1 MKIVRGALTLLLLVA
16 FGGAAS
22 AQDWP
27 LRRLR
32 IVVPFPAGGS
42 GDVQVRIVADE
53 LAKVLGQP
61 VVVEN
66 KPGASG
72 GLAAVDVAHA
82 PADGYTLMVGSVGT
96 HAINVS
102 LYSKLQ
108 YDPIKDFA
116 PLTLMT
122 AFPQV
127 IVPGIKF
134 KGSSLADLIASLKT
148 DGSKAN
154 FGSSGIGSPTHL
166 AGELFKTETGA
177 DIVHVPYRGQGPAA
191 ADLLAGELQ
200 VMFPSVPDTLAFIT
214 SGKLR
219 ALAIMSDRRL
229 KLLPQVPTTV
239 ELGWPKLLSSFWAGL
254 YTTAGTPQPILDRLN
269 RELMQIVK
277 SPGFADR
284 VEPLGFEVRPTTR
297 GEFAQFNSD
306 EIKRWGQIVREL
318 GIQLNQ

>member
-1 MKIVRGALTLLLLVA
+1 MKIVRVVLTFLLLA
-16 FGGAAS
+16 TFAGMAGAD
-22 AQDWP
+22 DWP
-27 LRRLR
+27 TRRLR

-61 VVVEN
+61 VMVEN

-82 PADGYTLMVGSVGT
+82 PPDGYTLMVGSVGT

-108 YDPIKDFA
+108 YDLVKDFA

-122 AFPQV
+122 VFPQL
-127 IVPGIKF
+127 IVPGINF
-134 KGSSLADLIASLKT
+134 NGNSLADLIASLKA
-148 DGSKAN
+148 DARKASY
-154 FGSSGIGSPTHL
+154 GSSGIGSPTHL

-191 ADLLAGELQ
+191 NDLLAGELQ
-200 VMFPSVPDTLAFIT
+200 VMFPSVPDTLAFIV

-229 KLLPQVPTTV
+229 KLLPHVPTTV
-239 ELGWPKLLSSFWAGL
+239 ELGWPKLISSFWAGL
-254 YTTAGTPQPILDRLN
+254 YTTAGTPQSVLERLN
-269 RELMQIVK
+269 RELVQIVR
-277 SPGFADR
+277 SPGFAGR
-284 VEPLGFEVRPTTR
+284 VEPLGFETRATTR
-297 GEFAQFNSD
+297 DEFVQFNAD
-306 EIKRWGQIVREL
+306 EIKRWGQIVRGL